1 MATTQVILKE
11 KIASLGAEGDIVK
24 VRTGYARNFLL
35 PKAKAY
41 EATAGNLRQQ
51 ANLQKVRAER
61 EAKELE
67 EAEKLSS
74 KLKKLKIKLTLAT
87 GQGGKAF
94 GSITTKDIV
103 EAVAASTAKVMPTST
118 KNSDPDSSTLVRGSS
133 PRFASSTSQSVS
145 SIGFLLKKLRSNS
158 HSMTVARNIAITA
171 VNAR

>member
-35 PKAKAY
+35 PKSKAY
-41 EATAGNLRQQ
+41 EATAGNLRHQ

-74 KLKKLKIKLTLAT
+74 KLKKLKLKLTLAT

-94 GSITTKDIV
+94 GSITTKDLV
-103 EAVAASTAKVMPTST
+103 EAVAASTAKVTLDRHQIELEKPIKST
-118 KNSDPDSSTLVRGSS
+118 GTYEVPVKLHANVEC
-133 PRFASSTSQSVS
+133 
-145 SIGFLLKKLRSNS
+145 FLKVI
-158 HSMTVARNIAITA
+158 VAAEA
-171 VNAR
+171 AEEGAEEESEEAAE

>member
-11 KIASLGAEGDIVK
+11 KISSLGAEGDIVK

-41 EATAGNLRQQ
+41 EATAGNLRHQ

-61 EAKELE
+61 EAKEIE

-74 KLKKLKIKLTLAT
+74 KLKKLKLKLTLAT

-103 EAVAASTAKVMPTST
+103 EAVAASSAKVTLDRHQIELDKPIKATGTYEVPVKLHADVQCFLKVTVSAADAAGEGGEDD
-118 KNSDPDSSTLVRGSS
+118 SDES
-133 PRFASSTSQSVS
+133 AE
-145 SIGFLLKKLRSNS
+145 
-158 HSMTVARNIAITA
+158 
-171 VNAR
+171 

>member
-41 EATAGNLRQQ
+41 EATAGNLRHQ

-61 EAKELE
+61 EAKEVE
-67 EAEKLSS
+67 DAEKLAS
-74 KLKKLKIKLTLAT
+74 KLKKLKLKLTLAT

-103 EAVAASTAKVMPTST
+103 EAVAASTAKVTLDRHQIELEKPIKST
-118 KNSDPDSSTLVRGSS
+118 GTFEVPVKLQAGVECFLKITVTATDATEADVEAEDDS
-133 PRFASSTSQSVS
+133 AE
-145 SIGFLLKKLRSNS
+145 
-158 HSMTVARNIAITA
+158 
-171 VNAR
+171 

>member
-41 EATAGNLRQQ
+41 EATAGNLRHQS
-51 ANLQKVRAER
+51 NLQKVRAER
-61 EAKELE
+61 EAKEVE
-67 EAEKLSS
+67 EAERLAG
-74 KLKKLKIKLTLAT
+74 KLKKLKLKMTLAT

-103 EAVAASTAKVMPTST
+103 EAVAASTAKV
-118 KNSDPDSSTLVRGSS
+118 TLDRHQIELEKPIKATGTYEVPVKLTAGVEC
-133 PRFASSTSQSVS
+133 FLKITVS
-145 SIGFLLKKLRSNS
+145 AADAKEGDTEGEDES
-158 HSMTVARNIAITA
+158 AE
-171 VNAR
+171 